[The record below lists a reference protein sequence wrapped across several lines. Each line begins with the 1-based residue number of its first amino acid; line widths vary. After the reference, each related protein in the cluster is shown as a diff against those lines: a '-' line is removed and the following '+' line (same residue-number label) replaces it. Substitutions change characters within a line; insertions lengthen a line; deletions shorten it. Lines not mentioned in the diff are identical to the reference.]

1 MDEWDTALEFYEKVL
16 VAARRVNGFGG
27 SETEEAVVIEAQ
39 IRRCDLLHAQEYLLE
54 ARACWEVGNASLD
67 GVVYTM
73 QHVLRET
80 AEYIQAQALLVI
92 FV

>member
-80 AEYIQAQALLVI
+80 A
-92 FV
+92 